1 MSSKNVFLRIGF
13 IFAVLTVFLVSCA
26 TPVAEEVKPE
36 TIESYVVEE
45 ISSSSPVV
53 IQPEKKPEIPIPA
66 PEILPD
72 HNEETEPVSES
83 DIFDFS
89 DTVPTESSDIPVE
102 ETFIPVEEAVKADV
116 PAVTPVL
123 KTEDESNSDWVWVV
137 ESDPE
142 TEKAED
148 TLPPFDATPTQAAS
162 KEKKPVLPYA
172 IGAGA
177 VVLVAIFI
185 LMLLA
190 KKSAAVGS
198 KPSETPK
205 ETPKNTPKTKQSPK
219 KEKKNDI
226 NNDPFLTELIGGGIY
241 GKNKEDK

>member
-1 MSSKNVFLRIGF
+1 M
-13 IFAVLTVFLVSCA
+13 FAVLTVFLVSCA

-36 TIESYVVEE
+36 TVESYVVEE

-53 IQPEKKPEIPIPA
+53 IQPEKKSEIPIPIPV

-72 HNEETEPVSES
+72 YNEEARPASES

-123 KTEDESNSDWVWVV
+123 KTEDESDSDWVWVV

-148 TLPPFDATPTQAAS
+148 ALPPFDAAPMQAAS
-162 KEKKPVLPYA
+162 REKKPVLPYA

-185 LMLLA
+185 LMLLV
-190 KKSAAVGS
+190 KKSAAAGS
-198 KPSETPK
+198 KPSETP
-205 ETPKNTPKTKQSPK
+205 ENTPRAKSSPK

>member
-1 MSSKNVFLRIGF
+1 M
-13 IFAVLTVFLVSCA
+13 FAVLTVFLVSCA

-36 TIESYVVEE
+36 TVESYVVEK
-45 ISSSSPVV
+45 ISSFSPVA
-53 IQPEKKPEIPIPA
+53 IQPEKKSETPIPV
-66 PEILPD
+66 PELLPD
-72 HNEETEPVSES
+72 YSEETVPASES

-89 DTVPTESSDIPVE
+89 DTVPTEHSDLPGE
-102 ETFIPVEEAVKADV
+102 ETFIPVEEAEKEDV
-116 PAVTPVL
+116 PAVAPVL
-123 KTEDESNSDWVWVV
+123 KTEDENNSDWVWVV

-142 TEKAED
+142 ARKTEDA
-148 TLPPFDATPTQAAS
+148 LRPFDATPMQAAS
-162 KEKKPVLPYA
+162 REKKPVLPYA

-198 KPSETPK
+198 GPS
-205 ETPKNTPKTKQSPK
+205 ETPKNTPSAKQSPK

-226 NNDPFLTELIGGGIY
+226 NDDPFLTELIGGGIY
-241 GKNKEDK
+241 GKNKENK

>member
-53 IQPEKKPEIPIPA
+53 IQPEKKSETPIPV
-66 PEILPD
+66 PETLPD
-72 HNEETEPVSES
+72 YKEETVPVSES

-89 DTVPTESSDIPVE
+89 DTVPTESPDIPSE
-102 ETFIPVEEAVKADV
+102 ETFVPVEEAGKADV
-116 PAVTPVL
+116 PAVVPVL
-123 KTEDESNSDWVWVV
+123 KTEDENDSDWVWVV

-142 TEKAED
+142 TKKAED
-148 TLPPFDATPTQAAS
+148 ALPPFDATPVQVPS
-162 KEKKPVLPYA
+162 REKKPILPYA

-177 VVLVAIFI
+177 VVLVAVFI

-205 ETPKNTPKTKQSPK
+205 ETPENTPKAKQSPK

-226 NNDPFLTELIGGGIY
+226 NDDPFLTELIGGGIY
-241 GKNKEDK
+241 GKNKEKK

>member
-1 MSSKNVFLRIGF
+1 M
-13 IFAVLTVFLVSCA
+13 FAVLTVFLVSCA

-53 IQPEKKPEIPIPA
+53 IQPEKKPETPIPV

-72 HNEETEPVSES
+72 HNEETELVSES

-102 ETFIPVEEAVKADV
+102 ETFIPVEEAGKADV
-116 PAVTPVL
+116 PAVVPVL
-123 KTEDESNSDWVWVV
+123 KTEDENNSDWVWVV

-142 TEKAED
+142 TKKAED
-148 TLPPFDATPTQAAS
+148 TLPPFDATPMQAAS
-162 KEKKPVLPYA
+162 REKKPILPYA
-172 IGAGA
+172 IGAGT

-205 ETPKNTPKTKQSPK
+205 DTLKAKQSPK

-226 NNDPFLTELIGGGIY
+226 NDDPFLTELIGGGIY